1 MQRRCAQLVME
12 QVCRI
17 SGPEA
22 SGAITI
28 PMFSRLDVTGRHR
41 ISADDLKKA
50 VDQMRNSV
58 TKYARQQ

>member
-1 MQRRCAQLVME
+1 
-12 QVCRI
+12 
-17 SGPEA
+17 
-22 SGAITI
+22 
-28 PMFSRLDVTGRHR
+28 MFSRLDVTGRHR